1 MDIDQ
6 SIYNTAIEEG
16 FSPTSAKL
24 IVAQARLESSHYSS
38 DVFKANNNMYGM
50 KYVAQP
56 LATKGTLAP
65 LNERSASCKSGG
77 ACLNGDYYA
86 KYSTIQD
93 SAKDTI
99 QRLYKK
105 TRKGIGF
112 EQLKNVADATEFAN
126 KLKTRDYFGFHS
138 IETEAGKKEARDYAR
153 ILDSILL
160 RIKVVNFYKRYKKQI
175 NYTTL
180 AIVVLGLTGL
190 GYWYYKKK
198 NK

>member
-38 DVFKANNNMYGM
+38 SVFKANNNMYGM
-50 KYVAQP
+50 KFIGQP

-65 LNERSASCKSGG
+65 LNERSASCRSGG
-77 ACLNGDYYA
+77 ACVNGDYYA
-86 KYSTIQD
+86 KYSSVED

-99 QRLYKK
+99 QRLFKI

-112 EQLKNVADATEFAN
+112 DQLKDVKDATEYAT

-138 IETEAGKKEARDYAR
+138 IDTEAGKQEAREYAR

-160 RIKVVNFYKRYKKQI
+160 RIKVLNFYKENKKKI
-175 NYTTL
+175 DYTTL
-180 AIVVLGLTGL
+180 AIVVLGLTGMA
-190 GYWYYKKK
+190 YWYYKKK
-198 NK
+198 YK